1 MIIKG
6 YLQMEQQSENI
17 DIPETEEY
25 KNDLFLLIDFLQ
37 EKVTKLEAKIKG
49 VVKEKVNKLK
59 AKEKEVVKL
68 KKKLH
73 YFDFERRINIDLLNQ
88 LNHLQN
94 LMLEKSKDYDKIKL
108 QHKSLIKE
116 VEIIYETLN
125 TYKNLSIEQNKQILR
140 AINLIKK
147 KNI

>member
-1 MIIKG
+1 MK
-6 YLQMEQQSENI
+6 QQSENI

-37 EKVTKLEAKIKG
+37 DKVIKLEAK
-49 VVKEKVNKLK
+49 
-59 AKEKEVVKL
+59 EKEFVKL
-68 KKKLH
+68 KEKL
-73 YFDFERRINIDLLNQ
+73 YDFDFEKQSSIDLLNQ

-94 LMLEKSKDYDKIKL
+94 LLFEKSKDYDKLKF

-125 TYKNLSIEQNKQILR
+125 KYKNLSIEQNKQILR

-147 KNI
+147 KNT